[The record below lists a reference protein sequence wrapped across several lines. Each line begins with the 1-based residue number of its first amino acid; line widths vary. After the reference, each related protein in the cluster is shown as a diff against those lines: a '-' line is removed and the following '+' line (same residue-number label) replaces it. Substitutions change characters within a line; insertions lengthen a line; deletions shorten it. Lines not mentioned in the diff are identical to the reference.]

1 MFDVPSSLL
10 QVEGRDLVADSDA
23 LVEGL
28 VGSEAELVGQVRLT
42 EQDEGDEGG
51 GVHLL
56 VEEEAELIE
65 DIGGE
70 EMALVDDEEDETVF
84 AGEVS
89 QGGLQL
95 GLELE
100 EVVGGFDLESE
111 EDEAVEG
118 RDGEKRVGEID
129 DVVDVAVEGLSEG
142 AEGGGLASA
151 DIAGDEG
158 REALLE
164 GEGEA
169 ALGLLMAA
177 GGEEVLGGD
186 GLGEGGVI
194 EAVDIIESDHR
205 TWSPLG

>member
-129 DVVDVAVEGLSEG
+129 DAVDVAVEGLSEG

-205 TWSPLG
+205 TWSPLD

>member
-70 EMALVDDEEDETVF
+70 EMALVDDEEDETAF